1 MYNVSVTAIQLQNN
15 KNKSHKEESNMKF
28 VKKFRKSP
36 VIKDDGMS
44 IKSMYKEWDKQRAA
58 VENMGSSARS
68 EIDAI
73 FTREIGKYETL
84 NK

>member
-1 MYNVSVTAIQLQNN
+1 VYNVSVTAIQLQNN

-36 VIKDDGMS
+36 VEDNGMS
-44 IKSMYKEWDKQRAA
+44 IKSMYREWDKQRTA
-58 VENMGSSARS
+58 VENMGPSARS

>member
-15 KNKSHKEESNMKF
+15 KNKSHKEENNMKF

-36 VIKDDGMS
+36 VKDNGIS

-58 VENMGSSARS
+58 VENMGPSAKA

-73 FTREIGKYETL
+73 FTREIGKHETL